1 MLCFVRRSGGGK
13 TGKRERMPIL
23 VKYCMAKKTDELKKL
38 IAEHPDY
45 EIVVLAGE
53 NAWDECHIWTF
64 CSDISF
70 SIGEILDYD
79 VVDDYEYVFDNR
91 DNFQD
96 FLIDRIAD
104 ENPNAS
110 DEELE
115 KLLNEKLKEF
125 EPYWKKV
132 IYIYAN
138 N

>member
-1 MLCFVRRSGGGK
+1 
-13 TGKRERMPIL
+13 MPIL
-23 VKYCMAKKTDELKKL
+23 KDYSLAKKTDELKKL

-53 NAWDECHIWTF
+53 NAWDGYHSWTY

-70 SIGEILDYD
+70 SIEEILDYD
-79 VVDDYEYVFDNR
+79 VVDDSECVFTDR

-96 FLIDRIAD
+96 FLIDRIVD

-110 DEELE
+110 VEELE

-132 IYIYAN
+132 ICIYADN
-138 N
+138 